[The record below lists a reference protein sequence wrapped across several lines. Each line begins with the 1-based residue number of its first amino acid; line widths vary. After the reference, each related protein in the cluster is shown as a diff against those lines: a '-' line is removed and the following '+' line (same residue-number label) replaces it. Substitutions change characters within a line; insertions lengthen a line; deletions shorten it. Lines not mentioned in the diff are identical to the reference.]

1 MPKLTYNKDGSL
13 RRKGSGRPK
22 GATSFAH
29 VKMADLDKFI
39 SKDCVI
45 PVSKTWLRKVAI
57 QLIEKVDQE

>member
-1 MPKLTYNKDGSL
+1 
-13 RRKGSGRPK
+13 
-22 GATSFAH
+22 